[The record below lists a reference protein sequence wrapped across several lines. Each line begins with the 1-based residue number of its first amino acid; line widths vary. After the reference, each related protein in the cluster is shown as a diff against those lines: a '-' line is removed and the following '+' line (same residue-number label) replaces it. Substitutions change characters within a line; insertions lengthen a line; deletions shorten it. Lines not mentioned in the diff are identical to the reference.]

1 MKPPWAALPL
11 NSEQHTCHW
20 TVNLVVFWY
29 FLSYSE
35 LCHVIFLYVV
45 VPSYPQFQLSLVSVT
60 QGQPQSENIKWTIL
74 EIIHKFYIACQ
85 SEHDEISS
93 CLLCPVQDGN
103 HLFVEYPSCIHYLP
117 LRHLVAISV
126 IRSTIVVSQC
136 SYLSNPYFT

>member
-103 HLFVEYPSCIHYLP
+103 QLGLAVQPSQEGPPPTTFTGQKQML
-117 LRHLVAISV
+117 LRTGREEV
-126 IRSTIVVSQC
+126 R
-136 SYLSNPYFT
+136 